1 MTVVLTRPDVRPT
14 AVRGR
19 VTPSRGAPY
28 LLSGTLALV
37 AAIAAGV
44 TFFDDGVLTGPAVA
58 VGNARGTA
66 LMILVLGVP
75 VLVASI
81 VFSGRGSVRAI
92 FVWLGGTAYLLY
104 NAVMF
109 LFATPFNHLFLVYVA
124 MLSLALWTVVL
135 LVPAVDRDRLVVR
148 FSPKLPAR
156 GIGAYLTTI
165 AALNALIWLR
175 TAVPATL
182 GDEPTSFLDEI
193 GLTTSPTFVQ
203 DLAFWLP
210 LTALAGVLLWRRAA
224 WGYLIA
230 GPVLVYGVLEAVGV
244 AVDQWFG
251 YRADPTTSY
260 ASLGGVWLFAGLA
273 VVGLIPT
280 YLFLRAIGQPLAATP
295 QRRDRDE
302 RPGPEMGWSRL
313 GRRR

>member
-1 MTVVLTRPDVRPT
+1 M
-14 AVRGR
+14 AVHEGS
-19 VTPSRGAPY
+19 VPSRGAPA
-28 LLSGTLALV
+28 LLSGALALV
-37 AAIAAGV
+37 AATAAAA
-44 TFFDDGVLTGPAVA
+44 TFFADGVLTGPAVA

-75 VLVASI
+75 VLVTSI
-81 VFSGRGSVRAI
+81 ALSRRGSVRAL
-92 FVWLGGTAYLLY
+92 FGWLGATAYLLY

-109 LFATPFNHLFLVYVA
+109 LFATPFNPLFLVYVA
-124 MLSLALWTVVL
+124 MLSLSLWTVVL
-135 LVPAVDRDRLVVR
+135 LVPSIDRHLVASR
-148 FSPKLPAR
+148 FSPALPAR
-156 GIGAYLTTI
+156 GIGAYLATI
-165 AALNALIWLR
+165 ATLNALIWLR
-175 TAVPATL
+175 TAVPATMS
-182 GDEPTSFLDEI
+182 DEPTSFLDEI

-210 LTALAGVLLWRRAA
+210 LTALGGVLLWRRAA
-224 WGYLIA
+224 WGYVIA

-260 ASLGGVWLFAGLA
+260 ASLGGVWLFIGLA
-273 VVGLIPT
+273 LVGTVPT
-280 YLFLRAIGQPLAATP
+280 YLFLRAIGQPLVATP
-295 QRRDRDE
+295 ERSNRDE